1 MVTQT
6 LNRPSQLTDDK
17 DRTGRDATKV
27 SSNTTQTEHSTA
39 DVDAAN
45 ARCETFPR
53 KRINHHKL
61 FEGTLDF

>member
-1 MVTQT
+1 MVVPT
-6 LNRPSQLTDDK
+6 LNRPSQQKDDK
-17 DRTGRDATKV
+17 NRAGQDAKEV
-27 SSNTTQTEHSTA
+27 SSKSTQTEPSTA
-39 DVDAAN
+39 DVDQVN